1 MHVISFNS
9 FTPSIEV
16 CFAAS
21 EELAPLTVMSVQ
33 HAALRDFPVINHML
47 LLDLKH
53 DLREPYV
60 RLICSLPADEGTRCQ
75 VKIPP
80 LSSTS
85 LALGQDL
92 RKNRFHWLSS
102 YKHLSHSDRCLG
114 QMLSRGSQGRKRG
127 EKRDRGR
134 EERRETESLFP
145 FPTVDI

>member
-33 HAALRDFPVINHML
+33 HAALGDFPVINHML

-80 LSSTS
+80 SRLRHSLLVRISLRIVFTGYQLTS
-85 LALGQDL
+85 IYHIATDA
-92 RKNRFHWLSS
+92 WA
-102 YKHLSHSDRCLG
+102 RCCREAVKG
-114 QMLSRGSQGRKRG
+114 
-127 EKRDRGR
+127 GR
-134 EERRETESLFP
+134 EERRETEEERREERQSHSFP
-145 FPTVDI
+145 FLL